1 MSELEMKIE
10 ALIRCV
16 GAEAYEKA
24 MTEIQNVESPK
35 PAPFP
40 PVDIDADIENAVQK
54 ILVELGTPA
63 HIKGYRY
70 TVTGIRL
77 VVNNPDLIDAITR
90 ELYPQIATAHKTTP
104 SRVERAVRHA
114 IEVTWDRGDLDTLA
128 EYFGNTISITK
139 GKPTNSEFLA
149 MLSNVIRR
157 KLNIR

>member
-1 MSELEMKIE
+1 MSEFEMKIE

-16 GAEAYEKA
+16 GTKAYEKA
-24 MTEIQNVESPK
+24 MTEIQNAESPK
-35 PAPFP
+35 PDPLP
-40 PVDIDADIENAVQK
+40 PVDIDGVVEK

-70 TVTGIRL
+70 TVTGLRL

-149 MLSNVIRR
+149 MVSNVIRR